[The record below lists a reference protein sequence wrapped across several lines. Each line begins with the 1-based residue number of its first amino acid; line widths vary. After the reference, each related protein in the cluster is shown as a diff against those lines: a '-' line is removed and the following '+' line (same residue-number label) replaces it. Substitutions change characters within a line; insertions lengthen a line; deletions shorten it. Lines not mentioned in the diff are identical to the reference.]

1 MGMPNMPQFEVW
13 VRNVGEDEIGLPEIQ
28 KPDGTPYP
36 LAVDEELNMMADHG
50 EYGRYNDPAAVRRAL
65 LELSGTELYQQREA
79 GNLQYQMV
87 LEGGSPQEDKWL
99 PEQE

>member
-1 MGMPNMPQFEVW
+1 MGMPNMPQFDVW
-13 VRNVGEDEIGLPEIQ
+13 VRNIGESAIGLPEIQ

-36 LAVDEELNMMADHG
+36 LAVDEELNMMSDHG
-50 EYGRYNDPAAVRRAL
+50 EYGRYNDAAAVRRAL
-65 LELSGTELYQQREA
+65 LDLPGTVLYQEREA

-87 LEGGSPQEDKWL
+87 LGGSAPQDGKWL